1 LSTLSPGLNR
11 TRTLRGAACGAAA
24 AGIWAAAQPLDK
36 LVFSSAYDDVE
47 LLGRA
52 VVRGE
57 RGWYGAGLAI
67 HLADGA
73 LFGAVYASVSP
84 AIGVPVRLR
93 GPLIALLEHLALWPL
108 TALTDRF
115 HPARE
120 RLPTLIGNRAA
131 FAQAT
136 WRHLL
141 FGFVLGELERR
152 ANPEPPADAPPAGA
166 DYSSNGRGSL
176 EQAVSGQPTG

>member
-1 LSTLSPGLNR
+1 V
-11 TRTLRGAACGAAA
+11 A
-24 AGIWAAAQPLDK
+24 AGIWAASQPLDK

-52 VVRGE
+52 PVRGG
-57 RGWYGAGLAI
+57 RGWSAAGLAI

-73 LFGAVYASVSP
+73 LCGAVYAGVAHRIPVP
-84 AIGVPVRLR
+84 ARLR
-93 GPLIALLEHLALWPL
+93 GPLLGLLEHFALWPL
-108 TALTDRF
+108 TAATDRF

-120 RLPTLIGNRAA
+120 RLPSLIGNRAA

-136 WRHLL
+136 WHHLL

-152 ANPEPPADAPPAGA
+152 VNPELQAAAPPSGT
-166 DYSSNGRGSL
+166 DYSSNGHGFF
-176 EQAVSGQPTG
+176 QNAVSGQPVG

>member
-1 LSTLSPGLNR
+1 M
-11 TRTLRGAACGAAA
+11 CGAAA
-24 AGIWAAAQPLDK
+24 AGVWAATQPLDK

-52 VVRGE
+52 VAKRGT
-57 RGWYGAGLAI
+57 GWYAAGLTI

-84 AIGVPVRLR
+84 AIHVPAPLR
-93 GPLIALLEHLALWPL
+93 GPLLALLEHLALWPL
-108 TALTDRF
+108 TVLTDRF

-120 RLPTLIGNRAA
+120 QLPTLLGNRAA

-141 FGFVLGELERR
+141 FGLVLGELERR
-152 ANPEPPADAPPAGA
+152 VNPEPEPAPPSADA
-166 DYSSNGRGSL
+166 DYSSNGHGPL
-176 EQAVSGQPTG
+176 QHVVSGQPTG